1 MCRGRLLARQ
11 PAAQSPEPFLL
22 APRSHDRRRALRRSF
37 EEFKGLYNAAVDD
50 AAGTRPK
57 AKKNDVVARTA
68 HGLDGGTLAAREAI
82 KQEKARKKAEE
93 AEKCAP
99 AAAPKPRRRR
109 RCGSLARA
117 HELAAARPLAG
128 SASRTRR

>member
-1 MCRGRLLARQ
+1 M
-11 PAAQSPEPFLL
+11 
-22 APRSHDRRRALRRSF
+22 RRTPRSF

-57 AKKNDVVARTA
+57 AKKAEVTAARTA

-93 AEKCAP
+93 AEKIRKQNAEMKERIKQQSKGKDP
-99 AAAPKPRRRR
+99 KARTAAA
-109 RCGSLARA
+109 
-117 HELAAARPLAG
+117 AAAEAHTPLLPPA
-128 SASRTRR
+128 R